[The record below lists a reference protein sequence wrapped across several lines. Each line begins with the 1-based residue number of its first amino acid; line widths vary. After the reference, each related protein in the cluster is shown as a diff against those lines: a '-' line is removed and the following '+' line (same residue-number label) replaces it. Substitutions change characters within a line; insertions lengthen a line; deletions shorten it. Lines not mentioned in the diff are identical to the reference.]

1 MISTVF
7 RATASSSGSQ
17 GVAFAGAVRSS
28 SRRSMTRP
36 PQTAVGVSLL
46 CQYRREN
53 SALLNQRHTVG
64 DSPVAEGACPYQG
77 EVGRKGKVGHK
88 AKVGHKGK
96 VGRSH
101 QPTWFVPTK
110 CETAPHPAQRGIL
123 RRTDP
128 PQQPAAQRAGP
139 RRVPRPPFGGEGA
152 RRAGEGENRPNH
164 KALTRNTAR
173 LAGARTSVSAPLGW
187 DRKTIEPLGSQKTRI
202 GNPNVFPTENTLRK
216 GPAPGRRGG
225 RTSVSAPLDWD
236 RKRIVPMGSQAGST
250 ALLSPVPLS
259 RPPAART
266 SVSAPLDWDRKRIVP
281 MASQKTRIGN
291 PCVPTKNTIRPSHVL
306 KGHS

>member
-173 LAGARTSVSAPLGW
+173 LAGADLCVRSVGLGSEERRAAGQPKNL
-187 DRKTIEPLGSQKTRI
+187 DRKPQCVPHREHPSKGSSTRAAGGADLRVRSAGLGSEENRSHGQPSRI
-202 GNPNVFPTENTLRK
+202 YCSTFSCSTLSASGRADLRVRSAGLGSAENRSLGQPKNP
-216 GPAPGRRGG
+216 
-225 RTSVSAPLDWD
+225 D
-236 RKRIVPMGSQAGST
+236 RKAHVCPPRTPSGQAMS
-250 ALLSPVPLS
+250 
-259 RPPAART
+259 
-266 SVSAPLDWDRKRIVP
+266 
-281 MASQKTRIGN
+281 
-291 PCVPTKNTIRPSHVL
+291 
-306 KGHS
+306 